1 MNGFLT
7 SAIAHDAT
15 CEPGDEWVF
24 DGMARYKVDSKGEDD
39 PITEDEIEEAKVGC
53 AAFCII
59 LMVGIGFGI
68 WYFVSH

>member
-7 SAIAHDAT
+7 VAIAHDST

-24 DGMARYKVDSKGEDD
+24 HGMAGDKDD
-39 PITEDEIEEAKVGC
+39 KPITKEEIEDAKVGC
-53 AAFCII
+53 VVFFII

-68 WYFVSH
+68 WYLLTH